1 MSRLFETIRIER
13 GIPLNLSFHEERM
26 NRSRF
31 ELFGK
36 PDSIRLADHLSIPQ
50 NSGKIIR
57 CKVIYEQSVLSVEY
71 SQYEPAKIRTLK
83 LVDAGTLDYEYKYLD
98 RDQLTSLIDK
108 RVADDILIVRNGCI
122 TDASFANI
130 AFTDGKHWFTPDTPM
145 LKGTMR
151 ENLLKTGIIQTE
163 RITANDLKQFKSFRL
178 INAMLGFE
186 GHLVPVSNI
195 I

>member
-1 MSRLFETIRIER
+1 LFETIRIER

-36 PDSIRLADHLSIPQ
+36 SDFIRLADHLSIPQ
-50 NSGKIIR
+50 YSSKIIR
-57 CKVIYEQSVLSVEY
+57 CKVIYEQSVLSVAY
-71 SQYEPAKIRTLK
+71 SPYEPAKIRTLK

-98 RDQLTSLIDK
+98 RNQLTSLIDK

-130 AFTDGKHWFTPDTPM
+130 AFTDGKQWFTPDTPM

-163 RITANDLKQFKSFRL
+163 RITAGDLRQFKSFRL